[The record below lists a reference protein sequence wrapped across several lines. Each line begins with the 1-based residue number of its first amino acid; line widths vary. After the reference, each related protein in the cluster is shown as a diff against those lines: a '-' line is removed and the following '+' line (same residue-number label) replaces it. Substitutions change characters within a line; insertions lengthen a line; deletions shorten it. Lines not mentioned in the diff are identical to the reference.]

1 MSDTDLLTLDK
12 VDVFYGASQILFDLD
27 LSVPKGRTVA
37 LLGRNGA
44 GKSTTLKAIAGIAP
58 PKTGEIRLAGDK
70 ISGARSDIIA
80 RAGIGYVPEDR
91 QVFPNHSVDENLD
104 IGLKRGR
111 HGQADWTRDKVY
123 EAFPILADLR
133 TRQAGLLSGGEQQML
148 TIART
153 LIGNPEILLLDEPSE
168 GLAPIIVQAISELIR
183 RLREMGVTILLAEQN
198 MRFCLGVAED
208 AAVIDK
214 GSIVFRGSIEELR
227 ANKEV
232 TTRYLAL

>member
-1 MSDTDLLTLDK
+1 MRNPDLLTLDK
-12 VDVFYGASQILFDLD
+12 VDVFYGVSKILFGLD

-104 IGLKRGR
+104 IGQKSGR
-111 HGQADWTRDKVY
+111 HGQIDWTRDKVY
-123 EAFPILADLR
+123 EAFPVLAGLR

-168 GLAPIIVQAISELIR
+168 GLAPIIVQAIGELIR
-183 RLREMGVTILLAEQN
+183 RLRGMGVTILLAEQN

-214 GSIVFRGSIEELR
+214 GSIMFRGSIEELR
-227 ANKEV
+227 ANKEI